1 MNGVCGVEI
10 SVMVRMT
17 LWTGPN
23 ALGKVKGFM
32 NVSTVKAA
40 FTRRIPPVNLDQC
53 ATIPCGFVL
62 QLSYKLAPSHIA
74 DRFSE
79 TMVLDHIL
87 DRQTLDADH
96 LVLANHACRE
106 LMPKITATVSDTGMN
121 LCHLHTSLLFIL
133 RAFFPACMPTLCM
146 GQSLLIVSEELR
158 IPNGL
163 ATGEHDKRLDTQVG
177 PNATR
182 HNRQGFHLL
191 RQQKRDEVATC
202 TILRD
207 DDARWLARGRQR
219 ARPTD
224 SQRLIHLCQGECYPV
239 PGKCRRHI
247 GCRLLAVL
255 LVEFR
260 VLRSSL
266 EEVHKRFL
274 QVAKFLLQGNARYL
288 IQPGVFRLL
297 FKLSQS
303 GTTFLIVEANVS
315 LIISIR
321 TFSQGPI
328 IDHAAASK
336 GTSKSILLCISRV
349 EPILKSV
356 FVFHGLHD
364 SIVCAKC
371 LYIFSAY
378 FIVQRFFSL
387 PKKEWRGRCE
397 WSPAWGRSLILREG
411 CARNAETGARPHYV
425 APAPHMPA

>member
-121 LCHLHTSLLFIL
+121 LCHLQTSLLFIL

-146 GQSLLIVSEELR
+146 GQSLLIISEELR
-158 IPNGL
+158 SPNGL
-163 ATGEHDKRLDTQVG
+163 
-177 PNATR
+177 R
-182 HNRQGFHLL
+182 HNRQEFHLL
-191 RQQKRDEVATC
+191 LNQQRDEVATC

-207 DDARWLARGRQR
+207 DDARWLARDRQR

-224 SQRLIHLCQGECYPV
+224 SQRLIHLCQGESYPV
-239 PGKCRRHI
+239 PGECRRHI

-274 QVAKFLLQGNARYL
+274 QVAKFLLQGNAR
-288 IQPGVFRLL
+288 
-297 FKLSQS
+297 
-303 GTTFLIVEANVS
+303 
-315 LIISIR
+315 
-321 TFSQGPI
+321 
-328 IDHAAASK
+328 
-336 GTSKSILLCISRV
+336 
-349 EPILKSV
+349 
-356 FVFHGLHD
+356 
-364 SIVCAKC
+364 
-371 LYIFSAY
+371 
-378 FIVQRFFSL
+378 
-387 PKKEWRGRCE
+387 
-397 WSPAWGRSLILREG
+397 
-411 CARNAETGARPHYV
+411 
-425 APAPHMPA
+425 